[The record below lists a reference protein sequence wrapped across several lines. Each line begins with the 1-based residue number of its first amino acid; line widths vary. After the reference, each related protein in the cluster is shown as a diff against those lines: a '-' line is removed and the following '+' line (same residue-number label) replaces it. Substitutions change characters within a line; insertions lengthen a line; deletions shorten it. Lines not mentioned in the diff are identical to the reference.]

1 MAFSTLLVTLTLS
14 ALISLAVAAGNSSTA
29 SGQILLNCG
38 ASNLNDDDSGR
49 TWDGDTVSKFAPSV
63 KGVSV
68 TASYQDP
75 SLPST
80 VPYMTARIFTS
91 NYTYSFP
98 VSSGRMFLRLYF
110 YPVSYRNY
118 AVSDAYFSVTT
129 KNLVLLNDFNA
140 SQTAQAIN
148 SAYLVREFSV
158 NVSTGSLDLTF
169 APSTHRNGS
178 YAFVNGIEI
187 VPTPDIFTAA
197 NTRFVNGDS
206 PIPFSFV
213 PDTGLQT
220 MYRLN
225 VGGQAISR
233 KDDSEFYR
241 SWDNDSPYIFGGS
254 GVTFSRDS
262 NLTIQYTPSVPN
274 YTAPVAVYG
283 TARSMGPNAQINL
296 NYNLTW
302 ILPVDAG
309 FSYLLRF
316 HFCEIQYPIT
326 KVNQRT
332 FFIYINNQTAQQ
344 QMDVI
349 VWSGGI
355 GRTAYTDYV
364 VLAVGSGQ
372 VDMWVALH
380 PDLSSRPEYFDAI
393 LNGLEVFKLQ
403 AIQGEGL
410 NNLAGPNPILPQPD
424 ANPSG
429 GSSAAKSKGLAG
441 AAIGGIVAGFAV
453 LLIACFGICVIC
465 RRKKKISKDPGNTE
479 DGRWTPL
486 ADYSRSTT
494 SGNTAT
500 TGSQTSILPS
510 NICRHFSFADVQSA
524 TNNFD
529 EAFILGKGGF
539 GNVYLGEIDSGT
551 KVAIKRCNPMSEQGV
566 HEFQTEIEMLSKLRH
581 RHLVSLIGYCEDRS
595 EMILVYDYMAHGTL
609 REHLYNTKNP
619 PLSWKQRLEI
629 CIGAARGLYYLHTGV
644 KETIIHRD
652 VKTTN
657 ILLDDKWVAKVSDFG
672 LSKTGPNVDN
682 THVSTV
688 VKGSFGYLDPEYF
701 RRQQLSEKSDV
712 YSFGVVLFEV
722 LCARPALSTSLPKE
736 QVSLA
741 DWALRCQKQGIL
753 GQIIDPCLQGKI
765 SPQCFIKFA
774 ETAEKCVADHSI
786 DRPSMGDVL
795 WNLEFALQLQESDED
810 NSSLLDGTPSS
821 GASPLVMTR
830 LQSDEPSTGSASTTT
845 TSTMSITGR
854 SIASVESDGL
864 TPSTIFSQ
872 LMHPDGRSRMI
883 QAPSGHDTD
892 LLVKEASSG
901 VVVHK
906 SSGSYGMR
914 LGC

>member
-1 MAFSTLLVTLTLS
+1 MAFSSLLVTLTLL
-14 ALISLAVAAGNSSTA
+14 ALVSLAVAAGNSSTA
-29 SGQILLNCG
+29 STPILLNCG
-38 ASNLNDDDSGR
+38 ASTRNNDDSGR
-49 TWDGDTVSKFAPSV
+49 TWDGDSASNSAPSV
-63 KGVSV
+63 KGVAL
-68 TASYQDP
+68 TASYQDS
-75 SLPST
+75 SLPSI
-80 VPYMTARIFTS
+80 VPFMTARIFTS

-98 VSSGRMFLRLYF
+98 VSPGRMFLRLYF
-110 YPVSYRNY
+110 YPTAYQNY
-118 AVSDAYFSVTT
+118 TVPNAYFSVSTT
-129 KNLVLLNDFNA
+129 DLVLLNEFNA
-140 SQTAQAIN
+140 SQTAQAIS

-158 NVSTGSLDLTF
+158 NVSTGSLNLTF
-169 APSTHRNGS
+169 APSAHRNGS

-187 VPTPDIFTAA
+187 VPTPDIFTAPD
-197 NTRFVNGDS
+197 TRFVTGGS
-206 PIPFSFV
+206 PDPFTFDPS
-213 PDTGLQT
+213 TGVQT

-225 VGGQAISR
+225 VGGNAISR
-233 KDDSEFYR
+233 KDDSGFDR

-254 GVTFSRDS
+254 GVAFSRDS
-262 NLTIQYTPSVPN
+262 NLTINYTPQVPN
-274 YTAPVAVYG
+274 YTAPVDVYG
-283 TARSMGPNAQINL
+283 TARSMGPTAQLNL

-326 KVNQRT
+326 KVNQRS

-355 GRTAYTDYV
+355 GRTAFTDYV
-364 VLAVGSGQ
+364 ILTAGSGQ
-372 VDMWVALH
+372 VDMWIALH

-403 AIQGEGL
+403 AVQGLGQ
-410 NNLAGPNPILPQPD
+410 NNLAGLNPPLPQKPVD
-424 ANPSG
+424 LNPTKAPG
-429 GSSAAKSKGLAG
+429 GGKSKGAL
-441 AAIGGIVAGFAV
+441 IGGAVGGFTV
-453 LLIACFGICVIC
+453 LLIACFGVCIIC
-465 RRKKKISKDPGNTE
+465 RRKKKIPKDSGKSE
-479 DGRWTPL
+479 DGHWTPL
-486 ADYSRSTT
+486 TDYSRSRSTA

-500 TGSQTSILPS
+500 TTLPS
-510 NICRHFSFADVQSA
+510 NLCRHFSFSEVQTA

-529 EAFILGKGGF
+529 QAFLLGKGGF

-657 ILLDDKWVAKVSDFG
+657 ILLDHKWVAKVSDFG

-722 LCARPALSTSLPKE
+722 LCARPALSPSLPKE
-736 QVSLA
+736 Q
-741 DWALRCQKQGIL
+741 
-753 GQIIDPCLQGKI
+753 
-765 SPQCFIKFA
+765 
-774 ETAEKCVADHSI
+774 TAQKCVADHSI

-795 WNLEFALQLQESDED
+795 WNLEFALQLQESDGD
-810 NSSLLDGTPSS
+810 ISSSLTEGTLSS

-830 LQSDEPSTGSASTTT
+830 LQSDEPLTDSTTT
-845 TSTMSITGR
+845 TTTTMSITGR
-854 SIASVESDGL
+854 SITSVESDGL
-864 TPSTIFSQ
+864 TPSTVFSQ
-872 LMHPDGRSRMI
+872 IMHPDGR
-883 QAPSGHDTD
+883 
-892 LLVKEASSG
+892 
-901 VVVHK
+901 
-906 SSGSYGMR
+906 
-914 LGC
+914 